1 MKFLNTYPLR
11 FNSLIPLLL
20 LIFVMSSCV
29 PQRKMKYLMH
39 RDHEPKEIYE
49 NTFRKDYLIQPG
61 DNLYIQVLGL
71 DEQTADLFSIQP
83 GGAYRQYLS
92 TDISVYLSSY
102 LVNPEGFIE
111 LPVIGKVMVRD
122 KNVDEVKEI
131 LQKAINE
138 YLRDATIIVKMVNFR
153 ISVLGEVMRPGNFPV
168 YQSSIS
174 IFEALAFAGDL
185 GPWADRKTVQL
196 VRKEGGGF
204 TVHQL
209 DVSSRK
215 ILESD
220 YFYLMPDDVLYVP
233 PMKSKTYAF
242 TTFPYSIIFSTVTTT
257 LLILNFLK

>member
-1 MKFLNTYPLR
+1 MKLSHTNPAR
-11 FNSLIPLLL
+11 FNLVSIVILMLM
-20 LIFVMSSCV
+20 MSSCV

-39 RDHEPKEIYE
+39 GDHEPRDLYE
-49 NTFRKDYLIQPG
+49 NTYKKDYLVQSG

-111 LPVIGKVMVRD
+111 LPVIGKVQVKD
-122 KNVDEVKEI
+122 QTVDEVKEI

-168 YQSSIS
+168 YQSTIT

-185 GPWADRKTVQL
+185 SPWADRKTVHL
-196 VRKEGGGF
+196 VRKETGGY
-204 TVHQL
+204 TVHEL

-215 ILESD
+215 ILESE
-220 YFYLMPDDVLYVP
+220 YFFLMPDDVLYVQ

-242 TTFPYSIIFSTVTTT
+242 TTFPYSIIFSTITTT
-257 LLILNFLK
+257 LLILNFIK